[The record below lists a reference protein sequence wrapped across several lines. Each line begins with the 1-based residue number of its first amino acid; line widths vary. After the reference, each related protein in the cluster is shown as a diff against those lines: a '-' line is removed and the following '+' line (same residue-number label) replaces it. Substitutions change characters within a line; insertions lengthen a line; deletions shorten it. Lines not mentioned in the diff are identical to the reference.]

1 MQRGGLEN
9 AIFPNGSERGE
20 GEEGWREEG
29 KKKERKKGKSGRAG
43 DIEGRGDRESVEGGI
58 MNAGIIAVVT

>member
-9 AIFPNGSERGE
+9 AIFPNGSERGK
-20 GEEGWREEG
+20 GGRV
-29 KKKERKKGKSGRAG
+29 KKKKRKEERKKGKNGRAG
-43 DIEGRGDRESVEGGI
+43 DTEGRGDRESVEGGI

>member
-20 GEEGWREEG
+20 GGE
-29 KKKERKKGKSGRAG
+29 KKRKEERKKGKSGRAG
-43 DIEGRGDRESVEGGI
+43 DTEGRGDRESVEGGI

>member
-1 MQRGGLEN
+1 MQSFLMDRNEGRGRRGG
-9 AIFPNGSERGE
+9 ER
-20 GEEGWREEG
+20 RVK
-29 KKKERKKGKSGRAG
+29 KKKEIKKGKSGRAG

>member
-9 AIFPNGSERGE
+9 AIFPNGSERG
-20 GEEGWREEG
+20 GGGRRVKKR
-29 KKKERKKGKSGRAG
+29 KKKRKKGKSGRAG
-43 DIEGRGDRESVEGGI
+43 DTEGRGDRESVEGGI

>member
-9 AIFPNGSERGE
+9 AIFPNGSERG
-20 GEEGWREEG
+20 GGRRVKKR
-29 KKKERKKGKSGRAG
+29 KKKRKKGKSGRAG
-43 DIEGRGDRESVEGGI
+43 DTEGRGDRESVEGGI

>member
-9 AIFPNGSERGE
+9 AIFPNGSERG
-20 GEEGWREEG
+20 GGRV
-29 KKKERKKGKSGRAG
+29 KKRKKERKKGKSGRAG
-43 DIEGRGDRESVEGGI
+43 DTEGRGDRESVEGGI